1 MAVSI
6 LLVTI
11 VATCL
16 RIVFAL
22 LSQLGQAMENTKLG
36 LQVITDTRLLKD
48 NEVGALGKRFN
59 SMIHDLAETH
69 GKLEQKIVEVEESS
83 RAKSLFLS
91 NMSHE
96 LRTPMHAILNYSDM
110 GLKQISKGESDKL
123 QKYLTNI
130 GVAGKRLLHLLNDLL
145 DYSKFDAGKMI
156 LQRAMTPLESVANY
170 AHQELESLFVKKNLR
185 YIIDIRNGVSTT
197 LDIDVDRLTQVLV
210 NLFSNALKYS
220 PEGEAIEVEIIAAEW
235 KSAPALRLAVKNKGP
250 HIAPDDL
257 ETIFELFMQST
268 STRKIGGTGLG
279 LCICR
284 QIVEAHNGHIW
295 AENLPDFGVAF
306 YILLPVDGHLRHQTE
321 K

>member
-1 MAVSI
+1 
-6 LLVTI
+6 
-11 VATCL
+11 
-16 RIVFAL
+16 
-22 LSQLGQAMENTKLG
+22 
-36 LQVITDTRLLKD
+36 
-48 NEVGALGKRFN
+48 
-59 SMIHDLAETH
+59 
-69 GKLEQKIVEVEESS
+69 
-83 RAKSLFLS
+83 
-91 NMSHE
+91 
-96 LRTPMHAILNYSDM
+96 
-110 GLKQISKGESDKL
+110 
-123 QKYLTNI
+123 
-130 GVAGKRLLHLLNDLL
+130 
-145 DYSKFDAGKMI
+145 MI